1 MAYGHSLFL
10 LTSDM
15 SLDLLYKTANAIIPL
30 PPTEWEALAACWTP
44 VKYKRKEIIT
54 SAGEI
59 EKYIYFVVSGV
70 QRVFSLDG
78 DKETTLIFS
87 YTGSFSGVMDAFQL
101 QKPSPWYLETLTHS
115 ELLRLSYTDFHRLTE
130 EYPLLQKWVRIGTV
144 AALSGVLERYNELI
158 AFTAEQKF
166 RALLTRSP
174 HVLQMI
180 PHKYLASYLGIDPA
194 TFSKLLSTVK
204 L

>member
-1 MAYGHSLFL
+1 
-10 LTSDM
+10 M
-15 SLDLLYKTANAIIPL
+15 SLDLLHKTANAIMPL
-30 PPTEWEALAACWTP
+30 PATEWEALAACWTP
-44 VKYKRKEIIT
+44 VKFKRKEIIT
-54 SAGEI
+54 PTGEI
-59 EKYIYFVVSGV
+59 EKYLYFVVKGV

-78 DKETTLIFS
+78 EKETTLIFS
-87 YTGSFSGVMDAFQL
+87 YTGSFSGIMDSFQL
-101 QKPSPWYLETLTHS
+101 QKPSPWYLEALTHS
-115 ELLRLSYTDFHRLTE
+115 EMLRLNFADFVRLTD
-130 EYPLLQKWVRIGTV
+130 EYPLLQKWVRIGSV

-166 RALLTRSP
+166 RKLLTRSP
-174 HVLQMI
+174 HVLQLI